1 MPKRLLRSIIDIG
14 GSPSS
19 ENLRLSFKRLA
30 DSGLEWPKP
39 ADKSIYKFV
48 LAYFQH
54 HLECP
59 SLIVVQDYF
68 RDKDDVEVIERLQ
81 DIVSAEVYD
90 RTNFIHLLQSL
101 LDEQNKIKAVAAL
114 KEAQDIATKGITFGQ
129 GKFAVRKQGI
139 KDAIVHATE
148 ALYPL
153 VIEDNTAQTRG
164 DVRLDTRA
172 GWDEYQTAKLNKDKA
187 YGRFTGL
194 DEIDS
199 VCHGHKKGELW
210 LHAAF
215 TGELKCLPGDATV
228 FDHRTQRRRRFV
240 EMFDCGDLP
249 IISALEHE
257 GQSNRIVLVTASH
270 LIQNGNRE
278 VFDLTLNSGRM
289 VGATA
294 NHKFLTP
301 DGWKELGDLEEG
313 DFVATPK
320 HLRAE
325 GSKTYTAAEVKLIG
339 YLIGDGRVQDCIN
352 FTQEN
357 ERIRNDFVSCLLD
370 IGLIEGAADYEK
382 PSFSI
387 QFPPD
392 RTPYVRVSHGLGDRW
407 HRVTSP
413 VRVLLERLGLYG
425 TNSYEKRIPSE
436 FFGLSEDMT
445 AVLLGALWSTD
456 GSCSTGDYLRTDHDG
471 KAGGLQSSYTISYTS
486 VSHGLCL
493 DIQSLLL
500 RLGIQST
507 VTFVD
512 TEVSDRP
519 YRFWVVRV
527 VTNPSKAL
535 FCSQVRV
542 LGKEDSFALVASRIP
557 DRDTTLIPASL
568 LPDEKR
574 IQVNGYWRYT
584 SNHKGNG
591 RDVVTAEIA
600 SKFGVDTGDIYWDR
614 VRSVVTRGIEM
625 TYDLSVPEHHTF
637 ITNDIVTHN
646 STFAMN
652 WSYNLVTR
660 YRSNVLYV
668 SLEMPYV
675 QIRRLLY
682 TIHTANKQF
691 EIRGIPA
698 LDYRKVRDG
707 DLSPTEEVFFQQTL
721 DDLRDNPEYCS
732 LELWCPDRDVT
743 IPDIRT
749 YAEIMHKKKEIGLL
763 VIDHGGLV
771 EPTRKNF
778 KEYTIALNSV
788 LRDSKKLALQFNH
801 GEGIPVLMLFQLN
814 RTGKAE
820 ADKAEGR
827 YKMSAI
833 SYANEAERSSD
844 VITTTYLNDQHRDDE
859 TTVFCNLKNRDN
871 PLFKP
876 FLANVSFNCRRIRNV
891 EQDAPGMSVMDP
903 NDMNFSQPGEV

>member
-1 MPKRLLRSIIDIG
+1 MPKRLLRSIIDVG

-19 ENLRLSFKRLA
+19 ENLRLNFKRLA

-59 SLIVVQDYF
+59 SLIVIQDYF

-90 RTNFIHLLQSL
+90 RTNFIHLLQNL

-164 DVRLDTRA
+164 DVRLDTQA
-172 GWDEYQTAKLNKDKA
+172 GWEDYQTAKLNRDKA

-194 DEIDS
+194 DPIDS
-199 VCHGHKKGELW
+199 ICHGHKKGELW

-215 TGELKCLPGDATV
+215 TGELK
-228 FDHRTQRRRRFV
+228 
-240 EMFDCGDLP
+240 
-249 IISALEHE
+249 
-257 GQSNRIVLVTASH
+257 
-270 LIQNGNRE
+270 
-278 VFDLTLNSGRM
+278 
-289 VGATA
+289 
-294 NHKFLTP
+294 
-301 DGWKELGDLEEG
+301 
-313 DFVATPK
+313 
-320 HLRAE
+320 
-325 GSKTYTAAEVKLIG
+325 
-339 YLIGDGRVQDCIN
+339 
-352 FTQEN
+352 
-357 ERIRNDFVSCLLD
+357 
-370 IGLIEGAADYEK
+370 
-382 PSFSI
+382 
-387 QFPPD
+387 
-392 RTPYVRVSHGLGDRW
+392 
-407 HRVTSP
+407 
-413 VRVLLERLGLYG
+413 
-425 TNSYEKRIPSE
+425 
-436 FFGLSEDMT
+436 
-445 AVLLGALWSTD
+445 
-456 GSCSTGDYLRTDHDG
+456 
-471 KAGGLQSSYTISYTS
+471 
-486 VSHGLCL
+486 
-493 DIQSLLL
+493 
-500 RLGIQST
+500 
-507 VTFVD
+507 
-512 TEVSDRP
+512 
-519 YRFWVVRV
+519 
-527 VTNPSKAL
+527 
-535 FCSQVRV
+535 
-542 LGKEDSFALVASRIP
+542 
-557 DRDTTLIPASL
+557 
-568 LPDEKR
+568 
-574 IQVNGYWRYT
+574 
-584 SNHKGNG
+584 
-591 RDVVTAEIA
+591 
-600 SKFGVDTGDIYWDR
+600 
-614 VRSVVTRGIEM
+614 
-625 TYDLSVPEHHTF
+625 
-637 ITNDIVTHN
+637 

-660 YRSNVLYV
+660 YRTNVLYV

-675 QIRRLLY
+675 QIRRQFQV
-682 TIHTANKQF
+682 IHTANKRF
-691 EIRGIPA
+691 ENQGVQP

-707 DLSPTEEVFFQQTL
+707 ELSSSEEAFLQVAL
-721 DDLRDNPEYCS
+721 DDLKGNPEYCS
-732 LELWCPDRDVT
+732 LEIWCPDHDVT

-749 YAEIMHKKKEIGLL
+749 YAEIMHKKKEVGML

-814 RTGKAE
+814 RQGKAE

-844 VITTTYLNDQHRDDE
+844 VITTTYLNDQHRDDG
-859 TTVFCNLKNRDN
+859 TTLFCNLKNRDN

-876 FLANVSFNCRRIRNV
+876 FLANVNFNCRRIRNV
-891 EQDAPGMSVMDP
+891 DQDAPGMSVVDR
-903 NDMNFSQPGEV
+903 DEMNFSQPGEV